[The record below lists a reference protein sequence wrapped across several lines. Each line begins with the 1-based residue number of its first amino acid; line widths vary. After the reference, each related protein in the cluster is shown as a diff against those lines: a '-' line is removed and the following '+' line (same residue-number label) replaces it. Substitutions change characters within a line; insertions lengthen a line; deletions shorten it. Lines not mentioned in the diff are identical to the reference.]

1 MLTRFA
7 LFLAALGVVALSAC
21 APKPVPCPTPLGNPQ
36 QPYAPPHPPK
46 VGDILYLPTGTY
58 VSRAQ
63 MLRVAT
69 DSRVVYVGETHDN
82 PASHRLELEVLKAL
96 ENRYPGKT
104 ALGMEMFSS
113 DQQPLLDRW
122 LAGQLTDEQFVRE
135 TGFER
140 SWGWGYYRQILH
152 FARKRHIPVVA
163 LNTPKRLEHE
173 LMHMPAAKLPE
184 ADRKALPQMNM
195 NDPYQRALTEAVFS
209 DHKAVKAHLS
219 AFLRIQTL
227 WDETMASNVARY
239 LESPAGQKRHM
250 LVMAGGNHIRF
261 GFGIPRRVFRRIPVS
276 YTLIG
281 SKEIVIPADKQKELM
296 NYKQPDFP
304 MRPYDFL
311 TFTVYEELPQK
322 VRLGVYLDDAGGNVT
337 VRGVVPGSPAQK
349 AGMRAGDVIKG
360 FDGKAVHNAFD
371 LIWALRQKHPGDE
384 ATLAIER
391 EGKKLGATA
400 HFPAAARKPAD
411 K

>member
-1 MLTRFA
+1 MLTRFSLLVA
-7 LFLAALGVVALSAC
+7 VIGMVALSAC
-21 APKPVPCPTPLGNPQ
+21 APCPTPLGNPQ
-36 QPYAPPHPPK
+36 QPYPPLHPPK

-58 VSRAQ
+58 VSRTQ

-96 ENRYPGKT
+96 DARYPGKT
-104 ALGMEMFSS
+104 ALGMEMFSA

-122 LAGQLTDEQFVRE
+122 LAGNISDEQFVRD

-140 SWGWGYYRQILH
+140 SWGWDYYREILH
-152 FARKRHIPVVA
+152 FAKERHIPVVA
-163 LNTPKRLEHE
+163 LNASRRLVRE
-173 LMHMPAAKLPE
+173 LGHMPVAKLPE
-184 ADRKALPQMNM
+184 ADRKQLPQMNM
-195 NDPYQRALTEAVFS
+195 DDPYQRALAEAVFS
-209 DHKAVKAHLS
+209 DHGAGKGHLA
-219 AFLRIQTL
+219 AFLRVQTL

-239 LESPAGQKRHM
+239 LESPAGEHRHM
-250 LVMAGGNHIRF
+250 LVMAGGNHVRF
-261 GFGIPRRVFRRIPVS
+261 GFGIPRRVFRRLPVS

-296 NYKQPDFP
+296 SYKEPDFP

-311 TFTVYEELPQK
+311 TFTVYEELPKK
-322 VRLGVYLDDAGGNVT
+322 VHLGVYIDDAGSGVT
-337 VRGVVPGSPAQK
+337 VRGIIPDSPAQK
-349 AGMRAGDVIKG
+349 AGLRAGDVIDG
-360 FDGKAVHNAFD
+360 FDGKPVHASFD

-384 ATLAIER
+384 VTLSVER
-391 EGKKLGATA
+391 EGKKLSVPV
-400 HFPAAARKPAD
+400 HFPAAAKKPAD